1 MPSKTNWIRLA
12 PVCSDIYA
20 YQADLICEDC
30 AGKIIEEL
38 EKKGVEDTGDSD
50 DFPQGPHGDGGGEAD
65 SPGHCGNGLG
75 CVNAI
80 KVPGG
85 TKIGCPFGNPLTDD
99 GTSYVR
105 EKLAHDIVC
114 ETNPHSH
121 GVQLLWSHFYP
132 DVLRDCPLIRFPV
145 DNPTSFILSS
155 TSPSPLRHSLIAV
168 LGKLKKKEQ
177 SKILP
182 EIFTDCSHVY
192 GGATSAS
199 KTTLW
204 RLTVDNETGKFSDM
218 ETVYLPPSE
227 SHERTLQD
235 MIEEAIGEGAWD

>member
-38 EKKGVEDTGDSD
+38 EKKGVEDTGDSN
-50 DFPQGPHGDGGGEAD
+50 DFPQGPHGDGGGESD
-65 SPGHCGNGLG
+65 SPGHCGMGPG
-75 CVNAI
+75 CVIAI

-85 TKIGCPFGNPLTDD
+85 NKIGCPFGNPLTDE
-99 GTSYVR
+99 GAAYVQQ
-105 EKLAHDIVC
+105 KLAHDIVC
-114 ETNPHSH
+114 ETSPHSH
-121 GVQLLWSHFYP
+121 GVQLLWSHVYP
-132 DVLRDCPLIRFPV
+132 DILRDCPIIKFPI
-145 DNPTSFILSS
+145 DNPTSFH
-155 TSPSPLRHSLIAV
+155 LRHSLITI
-168 LGKLKKKEQ
+168 LEKLKKKEQ

-182 EIFTDCSHVY
+182 EIFTDCSYVY
-192 GGATSAS
+192 GCATSAS

-204 RLTVDNETGKFSDM
+204 RLTVDNETGKFSDI
-218 ETVYLPPSE
+218 ETAYLPASE
-227 SHERTLQD
+227 THERTLQD